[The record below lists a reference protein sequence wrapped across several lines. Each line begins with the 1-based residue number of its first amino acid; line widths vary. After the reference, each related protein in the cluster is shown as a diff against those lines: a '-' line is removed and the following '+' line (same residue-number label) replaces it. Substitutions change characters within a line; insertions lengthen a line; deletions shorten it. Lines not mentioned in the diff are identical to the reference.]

1 MKPERSRP
9 YLRISNDA
17 PYPALHAVD
26 EPLDD
31 DADYIDCFGNKDDIA
46 RSLMLLCELWGLPQC
61 GASEFR
67 EVASPCMY
75 HTLHS
80 CMAPCSKKADVNQY
94 KAAITEVKM
103 LLNGLEVS
111 KLSELRNDLTQAVA
125 ELDFELAAVLKRQ
138 IESLEHLQNKG
149 QKRYHLPDSGRALVL
164 IRPYREQSFSA
175 FLIYDGSAV
184 ARFDFNSDS
193 THEQQ
198 SAAIIAALNTA
209 TTLPDSDWI
218 PNCLIEVAADKQFLL
233 LSSDSEIASA
243 EITKALLKWTN
254 K

>member
-1 MKPERSRP
+1 
-9 YLRISNDA
+9 
-17 PYPALHAVD
+17 
-26 EPLDD
+26 
-31 DADYIDCFGNKDDIA
+31 
-46 RSLMLLCELWGLPQC
+46 
-61 GASEFR
+61 
-67 EVASPCMY
+67 
-75 HTLHS
+75 
-80 CMAPCSKKADVNQY
+80 MAPCSKKTDVNQY

-111 KLSELRNDLTQAVA
+111 KFAELRNDLTQAVA
-125 ELDFELAAVLKRQ
+125 ELDFELATVLKRQ

-149 QKRYHLPDSGRALVL
+149 RKRYHLPDSGRALVL

-175 FLIYDGSAV
+175 FLINDGSAV

-198 SAAIIAALNTA
+198 SAGIIAALNTA

-233 LSSDSEIASA
+233 LSNDKDIAFA
-243 EITKALLKWTN
+243 EITKALLKRIN